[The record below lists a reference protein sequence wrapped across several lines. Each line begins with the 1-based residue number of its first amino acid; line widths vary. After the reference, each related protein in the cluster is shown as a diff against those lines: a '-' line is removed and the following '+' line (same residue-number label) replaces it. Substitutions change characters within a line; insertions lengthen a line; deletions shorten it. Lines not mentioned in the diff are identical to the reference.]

1 MERILFLQ
9 GGRGEEIRSSLSKAP
24 SFSEA
29 RFFSE
34 LDLAFRVSE
43 NTIMRQETKR
53 SGWGWSASFLV
64 TLSVLLYSA
73 PQDEAWFVKKR
84 QAMVDEQLKARD
96 ITDPRVL
103 DVMGKVPRHEFIEP
117 GLRQEAYEDYPLPIE
132 EGQTISQPYIVAL
145 MTQSLKL
152 KGKEKV
158 LEVGTGSGY
167 QAAVLAKLTA
177 NVYSIEIN
185 EPLTRKASALLR
197 RLGYANIEVKCGD
210 GYFGWPEQAPF
221 DGIIVTCAA
230 SRIPDPL
237 FEQLKEGGRL
247 IIPVGDAGGVQTLT
261 LVSKIKGKPRI
272 EHITPVRFVPMTGEN
287 LKKKK

>member
-1 MERILFLQ
+1 M
-9 GGRGEEIRSSLSKAP
+9 LSKAP
-24 SFSEA
+24 SFSDA

-34 LDLAFRVSE
+34 LDLAFSVSE

-53 SGWGWSASFLV
+53 RGEGWFALLV

-177 NVYSIEIN
+177 KVYSIEIN

-237 FEQLKEGGRL
+237 FKQLKEGGRL
-247 IIPVGDAGGVQTLT
+247 IIPVGDAGDVQTLT
-261 LVSKIKGKPRI
+261 LVSKIKGKPKI